1 MKQFFLVLSL
11 SLAVVLTASA
21 NPTPVNDPKVEKAF
35 SKLFAGASNVSWSKE
50 EGNYL
55 KASFVWGDHY
65 TVAYFGEDGKLLG
78 SIRGLFFNQLPLSV
92 IRSFNS
98 SFSDHIVLEV
108 REISNDEGVS
118 YTLLTE
124 HKNKKYR
131 IRMNG
136 LGDVIEKT
144 RVKK

>member
-1 MKQFFLVLSL
+1 MKQFFLVVSL
-11 SLAVVLTASA
+11 SLAVVLTAAASPA
-21 NPTPVNDPKVEKAF
+21 PKNDPRVEKAF
-35 SKLFAGASNVSWSKE
+35 SKLFAGASNVSWSKV
-50 EGNYL
+50 EGNYM
-55 KASFVWGDHY
+55 KASFIWADHQ
-65 TVAYFGEDGKLLG
+65 TVAFFGSDANLIG

-98 SFSDHIVLEV
+98 SYSDHVVLEV
-108 REISNDEGVS
+108 REISNDEGVN

-131 IRMNG
+131 IRISG
-136 LGDVIEKT
+136 TGDVFEKV